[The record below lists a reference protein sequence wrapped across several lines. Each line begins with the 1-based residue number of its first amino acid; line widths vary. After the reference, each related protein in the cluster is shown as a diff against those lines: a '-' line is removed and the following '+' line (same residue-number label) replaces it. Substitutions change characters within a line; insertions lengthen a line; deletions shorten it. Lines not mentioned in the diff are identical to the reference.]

1 MNGRV
6 EFIYINLHILRN
18 YIIFCSQSDGVCV
31 RCIQV
36 QFLEYITVDNL
47 DMDERA
53 GIPRRLFTGTHLWKG
68 VKKGEGA
75 SQSRICVTVGFK

>member
-18 YIIFCSQSDGVCV
+18 YIIFCSQSNGVCV
-31 RCIQV
+31 RYMQV

-47 DMDERA
+47 DMDERT
-53 GIPRRLFTGTHLWKG
+53 GMPRRLFTGTHLWKG
-68 VKKGEGA
+68 VIKGRSIA
-75 SQSRICVTVGFK
+75 K